1 MLKHKLNSFIKHPG
15 FNIGGDD
22 KPQYTP
28 VQSTQSSSSS
38 PWSGVQPYLS
48 KGYQNLN
55 QWYDQP
61 GPFAYPGATTAGPDP
76 LRQEAQN
83 YDVNYARYGIPSD
96 INKIGSAYDTLL
108 NAPNVNNNPYL
119 AQSVN
124 AAIQPMIDQYNQTVL
139 PGIRSGAVQTGQ
151 YGGSRQGIAE
161 GIASGQLTRN
171 IGNTSAGMY
180 SNAYQQGMD
189 SLSKAMLFGPQ
200 MIQLGQA
207 PSSVLRGVASE
218 NELAQQNQINDA
230 KRLFDYYQ
238 NLPYDKLNKYLT
250 PLQGAGFASTSGTS
264 TSNVPS
270 YGGNSTLGTIGG
282 ALGLASLGTDLYKN
296 WFA

>member
-1 MLKHKLNSFIKHPG
+1 MKYKHNSFLKHPG
-15 FNIGGDD
+15 FNMGNDE
-22 KPQYTP
+22 PTYTP
-28 VQSTQSSSSS
+28 VQTSQTSSSS
-38 PWSGVQPYLS
+38 PWGGVQPYLT

-61 GPFAYPGATTAGPDP
+61 GPFAYPGATTAAPDP
-76 LRQEAQN
+76 LRGEAQN
-83 YDVNYARYGIPSD
+83 YDVNYARYGMPAD
-96 INKIGSAYDTLL
+96 IAKIGGAYDTLL

-119 AQSVN
+119 QQAVTG
-124 AAIQPMIDQYNQTVL
+124 AIRPMLDQYNETVL

-161 GIASGQLTRN
+161 GIASGKLSRN
-171 IGNTSAGMY
+171 IGDVSSQMY

-200 MIQLGQA
+200 MLQIGQA
-207 PSSVLRGVASE
+207 PSQVLRGVAGE
-218 NELAQQNQINDA
+218 KELEQQNQINDA
-230 KRLFDYYQ
+230 RRLFEYYQ
-238 NLPYDKLNKYLT
+238 NLPYNKLNQFLT
-250 PLQGAGFASTSGTS
+250 PLQGGAFASTSGTS

-282 ALGLASLGTDLYKN
+282 ALALGSAAKDLGVFD
-296 WFA
+296 WFS